1 MGVYGLEI
9 VGDIT
14 AGRRTAQPLCIMRGG
29 SYDPCYLFLIRRF
42 FLFPA
47 TSMGRRIDC

>member
-1 MGVYGLEI
+1 MGGYGLEI

-14 AGRRTAQPLCIMRGG
+14 AGRRTAQPLCIMCGG

-42 FLFPA
+42 PFIPE
-47 TSMGRRIDC
+47 